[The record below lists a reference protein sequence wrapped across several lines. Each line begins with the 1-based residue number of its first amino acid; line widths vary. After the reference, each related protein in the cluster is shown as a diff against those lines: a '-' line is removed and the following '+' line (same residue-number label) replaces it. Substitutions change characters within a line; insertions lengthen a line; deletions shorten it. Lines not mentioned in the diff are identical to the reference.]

1 MSRREPP
8 KSARHSMPLGRQDDG
23 GPKEIGEILQ
33 EFNVLTKAKF
43 MSNPARTEPV
53 ARDGDAA
60 NQHTRE
66 INKELLFFFRDA
78 VRISL
83 HSPRR
88 AFFFLRTL
96 GRQARAA
103 RVRAMWKRQGLQVPA
118 VMIFSI
124 THRCNLHCKGC
135 YAQALHPSSNGDMGE
150 DRLRGIFDE
159 AHELGISFAVLAG
172 GEPLVRPEILDIT
185 QEHPEVLSLLFTN
198 GTLIDDATL
207 DRFRAQQH
215 LVPVISMEGYQEDT
229 DGRRGQGIYASLQT
243 ILPKL
248 HERGIFYA
256 VSLTVTR
263 SNFDTVTGEPFIER
277 LIGLGCQFFVY
288 LEYTPIREGTEDW
301 VITDAQRA
309 SIPAKM
315 SAYRRK
321 HPALFIAVPGDEARF
336 GGCLAGGRGF
346 VHISAE
352 GDLEACPFAPYSD
365 TNLREQSLQEA
376 LQSELLKAIRENSER
391 LRREQG
397 GCALWGRRE
406 AIESLLA
413 H

>member
-1 MSRREPP
+1 
-8 KSARHSMPLGRQDDG
+8 
-23 GPKEIGEILQ
+23 
-33 EFNVLTKAKF
+33 
-43 MSNPARTEPV
+43 
-53 ARDGDAA
+53 
-60 NQHTRE
+60 
-66 INKELLFFFRDA
+66 
-78 VRISL
+78 
-83 HSPRR
+83 
-88 AFFFLRTL
+88 
-96 GRQARAA
+96 
-103 RVRAMWKRQGLQVPA
+103 
-118 VMIFSI
+118 MIFSI

-135 YAQALHPSSNGDMGE
+135 YAQALHPSSKGDMSEGK
-150 DRLRGIFDE
+150 LRSIYNE

-185 QEHPEVLSLLFTN
+185 QEHPDMLSLLFTN

-207 DRFRAQQH
+207 DRFRTQQH

-229 DGRRGQGIYASLQT
+229 NGRRGQGIHEYLET

-248 HERGIFYA
+248 QERGIFYA

-277 LIGLGCQFFVY
+277 LIDMGCRFFVY
-288 LEYTPIREGTEDW
+288 LEYTPIREGTEEW

-309 SIPAKM
+309 RIPEVM
-315 SAYRRK
+315 SAFRARY
-321 HPALFIAVPGDEARF
+321 PALFVAVPGEEDRF

-376 LQSELLKAIRENSER
+376 LQSKLMKAIRENAGRLKRER
-391 LRREQG
+391 G

-406 AIESLLA
+406 AVESLLA
-413 H
+413 Q